1 MLKVEVSQLK
11 PGKTLKKVKI
21 FLIFADVNK
30 FFAFFALFLLLIET
44 PASYYHSY
52 WVWAIS
58 FCF

>member
-11 PGKTLKKVKI
+11 PGKTKKKFKI

-52 WVWAIS
+52 
-58 FCF
+58 